1 MTLRQLRNDKNMTQ
15 EQLAEIVGVTPS
27 QISYIESGFRM
38 PSLKVALKI
47 SKVFNLPIEKIFSQS
62 NQQKNT
68 TLSA

>member
-1 MTLRQLRNDKNMTQ
+1 MTLRQLRNNKNMTQ